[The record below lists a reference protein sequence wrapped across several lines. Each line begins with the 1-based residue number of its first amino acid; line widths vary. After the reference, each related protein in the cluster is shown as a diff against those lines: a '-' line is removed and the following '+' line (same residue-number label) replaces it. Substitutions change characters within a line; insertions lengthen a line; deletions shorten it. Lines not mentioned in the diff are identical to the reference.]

1 VTAEPVAPPAV
12 WRNRIVGHAEVAP
25 GDLIPNPRN
34 WRTHPDDQQRALS
47 GALAEV
53 GWVAEVLV
61 NQTTGHVV
69 DGHLR
74 LELALA
80 RGERTVPVT
89 YVELSEDDERLVLAS
104 LDPLTAMATAEADA
118 LATLL
123 AGLDPSDDELRSL
136 LDDLAREYGLDTDRT
151 GLLDPDIVPELPAE
165 PYVSR
170 GDLYALGDHR
180 LLCGDSTDAA
190 DVARLTRGV
199 RADCLWTDPPYG
211 VAYEGKTDRHLR
223 IRNDDPETS
232 DDVIAGAFRL
242 APLGPSAPF
251 YVSAPAGPRSAAFR
265 AALEA
270 AGWRLHQ
277 ELVWAKGS
285 IVLGHSDYQYAHE
298 PILYGYTPGSGRPGR
313 GRHVGSH
320 WYGDNGES
328 SVLEY
333 PKPAANREHP
343 TAKPVA
349 LVAHCLR
356 NSTRPGD
363 LVYEPFA
370 GSGTTLI
377 AAEQLGRRSF
387 AMEIDPRYAQVTI
400 ERWQTFTGREAV
412 RIDA

>member
-1 VTAEPVAPPAV
+1 MTAEPVAAPAA

-25 GDLIPNPRN
+25 GELVPNPRN

-61 NQTTGHVV
+61 NERTGHVV

-80 RGERTVPVT
+80 RGEPTVPVT
-89 YVELSEDDERLVLAS
+89 YVELSEDEERLVLAS
-104 LDPLTAMATAEADA
+104 LDPLAAMAMAEQEQ
-118 LATLL
+118 LAILL
-123 AGLDPSDDELRSL
+123 SGLDPADGALRAL
-136 LDDLAREYGLDTDRT
+136 LDDLSRQFGLDTDRT
-151 GLLDPDIVPELPAE
+151 GLIDPDIVPELPAE
-165 PYVSR
+165 PFVTR
-170 GDLYALGDHR
+170 GSLYELGEHR
-180 LLCGDSTDAA
+180 LLCGDSTDAD
-190 DVARLTRGV
+190 DVARLTAGAV
-199 RADCLWTDPPYG
+199 ADCLWTDPPYG
-211 VAYEGKTDRHLR
+211 VAYEGKTDLHLR

-242 APLGPSAPF
+242 APLGPSSPF

-265 AALEA
+265 AAIA
-270 AGWRLHQ
+270 AVGWRLHQ
-277 ELVWAKGS
+277 ELVWVKGT

-298 PILYGYTPGSGRPGR
+298 PILYGYTSGSGRPGR
-313 GRHVGSH
+313 GRHPGSH

-333 PKPAANREHP
+333 PKPAANRDHP

-349 LVAHCLR
+349 LVAHCFR

-363 LVYEPFA
+363 PVYEPFA
-370 GSGTTLI
+370 GSGTTVI
-377 AAEQLGRRSF
+377 AAEQLGRRCF

-400 ERWQTFTGREAV
+400 ERWQAFTGREAARV
-412 RIDA
+412 DG